1 MVIHLDDRVR
11 ECYVHAKAC
20 GQIAIAETDPDAQQS
35 FLDAREGWLKLALR
49 LAESIEPEICE

>member
-1 MVIHLDDRVR
+1 MVIHLSDRVR

-20 GQIAIAETDPDAQQS
+20 GHIAIAEPDPDVQQS

-49 LAESIEPEICE
+49 LAEFTEAEICE